1 MPRTRALPPSFS
13 QETLTRHLLCAWFC
27 AGTWVQDSQGT
38 AMPHS
43 LGEADGH
50 TDDEDG
56 GDDSDHGHDQ
66 GNLLRAHSAPSTVL
80 ST

>member
-1 MPRTRALPPSFS
+1 
-13 QETLTRHLLCAWFC
+13 
-27 AGTWVQDSQGT
+27 
-38 AMPHS
+38 MPHS

-80 ST
+80 STSHVTAHLILVTAL

>member
-1 MPRTRALPPSFS
+1 
-13 QETLTRHLLCAWFC
+13 
-27 AGTWVQDSQGT
+27 
-38 AMPHS
+38 MPHS

-50 TDDEDG
+50 NDDEDG